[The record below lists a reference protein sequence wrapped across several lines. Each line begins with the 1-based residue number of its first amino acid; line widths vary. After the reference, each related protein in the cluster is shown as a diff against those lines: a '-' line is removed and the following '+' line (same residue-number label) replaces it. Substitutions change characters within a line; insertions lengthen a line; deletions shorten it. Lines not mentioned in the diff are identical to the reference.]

1 MDWGPGF
8 CMLECSE
15 SSQQPCEVRSI
26 IPFTEEETDLE
37 RLTPRLYLASKWQ
50 SRVSVQAVWLRVHTL
65 IIPASRQK
73 KTGFIL
79 CGEAFIL
86 VKRMKLMLFRNKV
99 YTSNTLIRKCWF
111 LSTGERFCLNILW
124 NFVYILLQKS
134 KSQKA

>member
-65 IIPASRQK
+65 IIPASR
-73 KTGFIL
+73 
-79 CGEAFIL
+79 
-86 VKRMKLMLFRNKV
+86 
-99 YTSNTLIRKCWF
+99 
-111 LSTGERFCLNILW
+111 
-124 NFVYILLQKS
+124 
-134 KSQKA
+134 